1 MATIKEIRTRMK
13 SVEQTLKITNAMYLI
28 SSSKLRRARQMLSDV
43 QPYFQKITETIS
55 DILHHSPE
63 IEHCFFD
70 KRPHKKGAERK
81 VGYVVI
87 TGDKGLAGAYNHN
100 IIKLTEQLVAQTSG
114 AIVFPVGQ
122 FGRNYF
128 ITHGVVEQD
137 DESFLYT
144 VQDPTT
150 HRAMEMSE
158 FLLGQFTRGELD
170 EVYIIYTEMVSSVR
184 LEPTV
189 RKLLPLDV
197 DAFPWK
203 PRTPERYHQTGE
215 LDEVYIIYTEMVSSV
230 RLEPTVRKLLPLDV
244 DAFPWKPRTPER
256 YHQTV
261 EYVPSA
267 KSVLSQLVPGYAKGI
282 LFGALVES
290 FCSEQNA
297 RMTAMDSSTKNARE
311 MLRAL
316 SLVYNRVR
324 QSAITQ
330 EITEIV
336 GGSQQK
342 KQTPVPKKH
351 ENCVRVI
358 HFDAAG
364 NVLP

>member
-28 SSSKLRRARQMLSDV
+28 SSSKLRKARQMLSDV

-100 IIKLTEQLVAQTSG
+100 IIKLAEQLVAQTPG
-114 AIVFPVGQ
+114 AFVFPVGQ

-158 FLLGQFTRGELD
+158 FLLGQFTR
-170 EVYIIYTEMVSSVR
+170 
-184 LEPTV
+184 
-189 RKLLPLDV
+189 
-197 DAFPWK
+197 
-203 PRTPERYHQTGE
+203 GE

>member
-28 SSSKLRRARQMLSDV
+28 SSSKLRKARQMLSDV

-70 KRPHKKGAERK
+70 KRSHKKGAERK

-203 PRTPERYHQTGE
+203 PRTPERYHQT
-215 LDEVYIIYTEMVSSV
+215 
-230 RLEPTVRKLLPLDV
+230 
-244 DAFPWKPRTPER
+244 
-256 YHQTV
+256 V

-342 KQTPVPKKH
+342 KQTPMPKKH

>member
-100 IIKLTEQLVAQTSG
+100 IIKLAEQLVAQTSG

-158 FLLGQFTRGELD
+158 FLLGQFTR
-170 EVYIIYTEMVSSVR
+170 V
-184 LEPTV
+184 
-189 RKLLPLDV
+189 
-197 DAFPWK
+197 
-203 PRTPERYHQTGE
+203 E

>member
-203 PRTPERYHQTGE
+203 PRTPERYHQT
-215 LDEVYIIYTEMVSSV
+215 
-230 RLEPTVRKLLPLDV
+230 
-244 DAFPWKPRTPER
+244 
-256 YHQTV
+256 V

-297 RMTAMDSSTKNARE
+297 RMTAMDSSTKNASE

>member
-28 SSSKLRRARQMLSDV
+28 SSSKLRKARQMLSDV

-70 KRPHKKGAERK
+70 KRSHKKGAERK

-203 PRTPERYHQTGE
+203 PRTPERYHQT
-215 LDEVYIIYTEMVSSV
+215 
-230 RLEPTVRKLLPLDV
+230 
-244 DAFPWKPRTPER
+244 
-256 YHQTV
+256 V

-297 RMTAMDSSTKNARE
+297 RMTAMDSSTKNASE

>member
-28 SSSKLRRARQMLSDV
+28 SSSKLRKARQMLSDV

-100 IIKLTEQLVAQTSG
+100 IIKLTEQLVAQTPG

-158 FLLGQFTRGELD
+158 FLLGQFTRG
-170 EVYIIYTEMVSSVR
+170 
-184 LEPTV
+184 
-189 RKLLPLDV
+189 K
-197 DAFPWK
+197 
-203 PRTPERYHQTGE
+203 

>member
-28 SSSKLRRARQMLSDV
+28 SSSKLRKARQMLSDV

-203 PRTPERYHQTGE
+203 PRTPERYHQT
-215 LDEVYIIYTEMVSSV
+215 
-230 RLEPTVRKLLPLDV
+230 
-244 DAFPWKPRTPER
+244 
-256 YHQTV
+256 V

>member
-55 DILHHSPE
+55 DILHHSPQ

-100 IIKLTEQLVAQTSG
+100 IIKLTEELVAQTPG

-203 PRTPERYHQTGE
+203 PRTPERYHQT
-215 LDEVYIIYTEMVSSV
+215 
-230 RLEPTVRKLLPLDV
+230 
-244 DAFPWKPRTPER
+244 
-256 YHQTV
+256 V

-297 RMTAMDSSTKNARE
+297 RMTAMDSSTKNASE

>member
-28 SSSKLRRARQMLSDV
+28 SSSKLRKARQMLSDV

-100 IIKLTEQLVAQTSG
+100 IIKLTEELVAQTPG

-158 FLLGQFTRGELD
+158 FLLGQFTR
-170 EVYIIYTEMVSSVR
+170 
-184 LEPTV
+184 
-189 RKLLPLDV
+189 
-197 DAFPWK
+197 
-203 PRTPERYHQTGE
+203 GE

>member
-203 PRTPERYHQTGE
+203 PRTPERYHQT
-215 LDEVYIIYTEMVSSV
+215 
-230 RLEPTVRKLLPLDV
+230 
-244 DAFPWKPRTPER
+244 
-256 YHQTV
+256 V

-324 QSAITQ
+324 QSVITQ

>member
-28 SSSKLRRARQMLSDV
+28 SSSKLRKARQMLSDV

-100 IIKLTEQLVAQTSG
+100 IIKLTEQLVAQTPG

-158 FLLGQFTRGELD
+158 FLLGQFTR
-170 EVYIIYTEMVSSVR
+170 
-184 LEPTV
+184 
-189 RKLLPLDV
+189 
-197 DAFPWK
+197 
-203 PRTPERYHQTGE
+203 GE

>member
-28 SSSKLRRARQMLSDV
+28 SSSKLRKARQMLSDV

-203 PRTPERYHQTGE
+203 PRTPERYHQT
-215 LDEVYIIYTEMVSSV
+215 
-230 RLEPTVRKLLPLDV
+230 
-244 DAFPWKPRTPER
+244 
-256 YHQTV
+256 V

-324 QSAITQ
+324 QSVITQ

>member
-100 IIKLTEQLVAQTSG
+100 IIKLAEQLVAQTSG

-203 PRTPERYHQTGE
+203 PRTPER
-215 LDEVYIIYTEMVSSV
+215 D
-230 RLEPTVRKLLPLDV
+230 
-244 DAFPWKPRTPER
+244 
-256 YHQTV
+256 HQTV

>member
-100 IIKLTEQLVAQTSG
+100 IIKLAEQLVAQTPG

-158 FLLGQFTRGELD
+158 FLLGQFTR
-170 EVYIIYTEMVSSVR
+170 
-184 LEPTV
+184 
-189 RKLLPLDV
+189 
-197 DAFPWK
+197 
-203 PRTPERYHQTGE
+203 GE

-324 QSAITQ
+324 QSVITQ

>member
-203 PRTPERYHQTGE
+203 PRTPERYHQT
-215 LDEVYIIYTEMVSSV
+215 
-230 RLEPTVRKLLPLDV
+230 
-244 DAFPWKPRTPER
+244 
-256 YHQTV
+256 V

>member
-100 IIKLTEQLVAQTSG
+100 IIKLAEQLVAQTSG

-158 FLLGQFTRGELD
+158 FLLGQFTR
-170 EVYIIYTEMVSSVR
+170 
-184 LEPTV
+184 
-189 RKLLPLDV
+189 
-197 DAFPWK
+197 
-203 PRTPERYHQTGE
+203 GE

-324 QSAITQ
+324 QSVITQ

>member
-28 SSSKLRRARQMLSDV
+28 SSSKLRKARQMLSDV

-81 VGYVVI
+81 VSYVVI

-100 IIKLTEQLVAQTSG
+100 IIKLTEELVAKTPG

-158 FLLGQFTRGELD
+158 FLLGQFTR
-170 EVYIIYTEMVSSVR
+170 
-184 LEPTV
+184 
-189 RKLLPLDV
+189 
-197 DAFPWK
+197 
-203 PRTPERYHQTGE
+203 GE

>member
-28 SSSKLRRARQMLSDV
+28 SSSKLRKARQMLSDV

-70 KRPHKKGAERK
+70 KRPHKKDGERK
-81 VGYVVI
+81 IGYVVI

-100 IIKLTEQLVAQTSG
+100 IIKLTEELIAKTPG
-114 AIVFPVGQ
+114 AVVFPVGQ

-128 ITHGVVEQD
+128 MTHGIVEQD
-137 DESFLYT
+137 DDSFLYT

-158 FLLGQFTRGELD
+158 YLLGQFIREALD
-170 EVYIIYTEMVSSVR
+170 EVYIIYTNMVSSVR
-184 LEPTV
+184 LEPTIH
-189 RKLLPLDV
+189 KLLPLDV

-203 PRTPERYHQTGE
+203 PRMQE
-215 LDEVYIIYTEMVSSV
+215 L
-230 RLEPTVRKLLPLDV
+230 
-244 DAFPWKPRTPER
+244 

-336 GGSQQK
+336 GGAQQK
-342 KQTPVPKKH
+342 KQTPVHKNH
-351 ENCVRVI
+351 EQCVRVL

-364 NVLP
+364 NLLP

>member
-100 IIKLTEQLVAQTSG
+100 IIKLAEQLVAQTSG

-158 FLLGQFTRGELD
+158 FLLGQFTR
-170 EVYIIYTEMVSSVR
+170 
-184 LEPTV
+184 
-189 RKLLPLDV
+189 
-197 DAFPWK
+197 
-203 PRTPERYHQTGE
+203 GE

>member
-28 SSSKLRRARQMLSDV
+28 SSSKLRKARQMLSDV

-70 KRPHKKGAERK
+70 KRPHKKGADRK

-100 IIKLTEQLVAQTSG
+100 IIKLTEELVAKTPG

-203 PRTPERYHQTGE
+203 PRTPE
-215 LDEVYIIYTEMVSSV
+215 L
-230 RLEPTVRKLLPLDV
+230 
-244 DAFPWKPRTPER
+244 

-342 KQTPVPKKH
+342 KQTQVPKKH

>member
-100 IIKLTEQLVAQTSG
+100 IIKLTEELVAQTPG

-158 FLLGQFTRGELD
+158 FLLGQFTR
-170 EVYIIYTEMVSSVR
+170 
-184 LEPTV
+184 
-189 RKLLPLDV
+189 
-197 DAFPWK
+197 
-203 PRTPERYHQTGE
+203 GE

>member
-28 SSSKLRRARQMLSDV
+28 SSSKLRKARQMLSDV

-70 KRPHKKGAERK
+70 KRSHKKGAERK

-158 FLLGQFTRGELD
+158 FLLGQFTR
-170 EVYIIYTEMVSSVR
+170 
-184 LEPTV
+184 
-189 RKLLPLDV
+189 
-197 DAFPWK
+197 
-203 PRTPERYHQTGE
+203 GE

>member
-100 IIKLTEQLVAQTSG
+100 IIKLAEQLVAQTPG

-158 FLLGQFTRGELD
+158 FLLGQFTRG
-170 EVYIIYTEMVSSVR
+170 
-184 LEPTV
+184 
-189 RKLLPLDV
+189 K
-197 DAFPWK
+197 
-203 PRTPERYHQTGE
+203 